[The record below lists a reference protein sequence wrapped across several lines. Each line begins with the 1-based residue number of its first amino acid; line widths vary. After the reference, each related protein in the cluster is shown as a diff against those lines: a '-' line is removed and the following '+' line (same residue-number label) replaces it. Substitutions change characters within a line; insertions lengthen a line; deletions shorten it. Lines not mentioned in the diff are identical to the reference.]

1 MRTLT
6 AVLLGLLLAAAPAQA
21 DVAVVQSNCVAANPF
36 VTDGIADLT
45 LGANATTG
53 NYLIVAFSVPASS
66 RTVTSVVQGATSLTL
81 MTDGVQQATQEAAG
95 AEEQWAYSVVVAS
108 ASTAVTVTLSSA
120 VATGGTVCAIE
131 LSGQH
136 ATTPI
141 EDVTVGQNS
150 GTVHDTGNVTTANA
164 GSLLFGYING
174 SSGDY
179 NQDADFTTLTNGETT
194 TSISGYDLVGAVTA
208 SYTPETVGT
217 EQTLQMV
224 IAIAPAGGGGGGST
238 AARNCPMLG
247 VCD

>member
-1 MRTLT
+1 MRHTLL
-6 AVLLGLLLAAAPAQA
+6 ALCLALGLATPAQA
-21 DVAVVQSNCVAANPF
+21 DVAVVQSNCVASNPF

-45 LGANATTG
+45 LAGNATIG

-66 RTVTSVVQGATSLTL
+66 RTVSSVAQGATGLTL
-81 MTDGVQQATQEAAG
+81 MTDGVQAATQEASG

-120 VATGGTVCAIE
+120 VATGGQVCAIE

-141 EDVTVGQNS
+141 EDVAVAQNS
-150 GTVHDTGNVTTANA
+150 GTSHDTGNVTTANA

-179 NQDADFTTLTNGETT
+179 NEDADFTTLTSAETT
-194 TSISGYDLVGAVTA
+194 NHISGYDLVGAVTA
-208 SYTPETVGT
+208 SYTPTTAGT

-224 IAIAPAGGGGGGST
+224 IAIAPAGGGGGGGST
-238 AARNCPMLG
+238 QKRRMMGLLP
-247 VCD
+247 